1 MPSTKRP
8 SMLGVTVNVF
18 YVLILLPF
26 VMLLKGCA
34 INKPMPPPELPRL
47 PHPPSLTTPLPSQ
60 PYLKTVEQRMQRWE
74 KSLNDTQMMREPSS
88 KPGR

>member
-1 MPSTKRP
+1 MRNTRQP
-8 SMLGVTVNVF
+8 SMRPVIVNAL

-34 INKPMPPPELPRL
+34 TNKPMPPPELPRL

-74 KSLNDTQMMREPSS
+74 KSLSDTQMMREPSS
-88 KPGR
+88 KPGL

>member
-34 INKPMPPPELPRL
+34 TNKPMPPPELPRL